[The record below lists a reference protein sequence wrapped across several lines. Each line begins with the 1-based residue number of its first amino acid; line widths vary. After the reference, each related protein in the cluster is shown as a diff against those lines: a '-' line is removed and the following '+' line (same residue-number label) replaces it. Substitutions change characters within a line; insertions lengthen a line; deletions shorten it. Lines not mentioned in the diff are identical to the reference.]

1 MKEQC
6 TRAFYDVPFFTE
18 HDGSPIIEDTRKSP
32 PLSIKSSP
40 SSSDKSFATP
50 SEDNAQPKYLSLTHD
65 HHHASQAQAP
75 ETPND
80 HNYGEPMPGD
90 WPDLASETNSPSAG
104 AEYPSTSEAVGTYAA
119 PATDSNLAG
128 SHRKSKT
135 EFNSI
140 PPKLIHMDAVLASG
154 PDTGTQAHR
163 KSSTEFKEVV
173 ATGGR

>member
-1 MKEQC
+1 M
-6 TRAFYDVPFFTE
+6 FNSISIFIVPFFTE

-32 PLSIKSSP
+32 PLSTKSSP
-40 SSSDKSFATP
+40 SSSSNKPFATP
-50 SEDNAQPKYLSLTHD
+50 NGDNAQPKYLSLTHD
-65 HHHASQAQAP
+65 QHQHASQAQAP

-80 HNYGEPMPGD
+80 HNYGEQTPGN
-90 WPDLASETNSPSAG
+90 WPDSDSESNP
-104 AEYPSTSEAVGTYAA
+104 PSTTASEAVKAHTTPTTIDAL
-119 PATDSNLAG
+119 TD

-140 PPKLIHMDAVLASG
+140 PSELLPMSLGLASG

-173 ATGGR
+173 ATGGK